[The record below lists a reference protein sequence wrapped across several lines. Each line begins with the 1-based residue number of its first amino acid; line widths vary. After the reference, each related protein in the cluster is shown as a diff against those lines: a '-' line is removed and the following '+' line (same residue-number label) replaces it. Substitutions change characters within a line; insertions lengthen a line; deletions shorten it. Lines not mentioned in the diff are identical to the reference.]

1 MKDLKQKVNIFSKRY
16 GLLPC
21 EAEGEVVVG
30 LSGGADSVALLR
42 VLLDLGVRVSA
53 RHCNFGLRGEESDRD
68 EQFCRDLCASLGVEL
83 RVRRFDVGARRR
95 ETGESIEMA
104 CRELRYGWWREEG
117 IETLAVAHHADDNAE
132 TLVMNL
138 LRGTGIAG
146 LKGMMPRNGHIV
158 RPLLCVDRAEILDY
172 LAAIGQDYITDS
184 SNASTDFTRNR
195 IRNMLLP
202 EIERIFPGGT
212 DGIKQTVECLRD
224 NYNVYKGM
232 TDAWRDR
239 YTDPADGSVDVAA
252 IASEGENPEV
262 ILFELMHPRGLGMA
276 ECREVLRSASAGS
289 GQRFGGFVLDHGRLY
304 PVAEGYGER
313 DVRLDEPPF
322 KIEIVSRAEFDT
334 SPKGPDTL
342 WADASVLDGDP
353 RFVLRDWRRGDR
365 LAPFGMHG
373 TRLVSDIYS
382 DAHLGEARRRGYPV
396 LLRDGVP
403 LWVCGL
409 RASRHYAV
417 TPSTERVVKLTFD
430 PEAARQS
437 SE

>member
-1 MKDLKQKVNIFSKRY
+1 M
-16 GLLPC
+16 LPRDPRC
-21 EAEGEVVVG
+21 EVTVG

-68 EQFCRDLCASLGVEL
+68 ERFCRDLCARLGVEL

-158 RPLLCVDRAEILDY
+158 RPLLCVGRAEILDY
-172 LAAIGQDYITDS
+172 LAELGQDYITDS

-195 IRNMLLP
+195 IRNLLLP
-202 EIERIFPGGT
+202 EIERLFPGGT
-212 DGIKQTVECLRD
+212 DGIKRTVECLRD
-224 NYNVYKGM
+224 NYNIYKGM
-232 TDAWRDR
+232 TDMWRDR

-252 IASEGENPEV
+252 IAAEGDAPDV

-276 ECREVLRSASAGS
+276 ECREVLRSAAGGS
-289 GQRFGGFVLDHGRLY
+289 GQRFGDFVLDHGRLFAI
-304 PVAEGYGER
+304 PEGYGECE
-313 DVRLDEPPF
+313 VRLDEPPF
-322 KIEIVSRAEFDT
+322 KIEIVSRTEFAV
-334 SPKGPDTL
+334 SPKRPDTL
-342 WADASVLDGDP
+342 WADATILDGDP

-365 LAPFGMHG
+365 LAPYGMRG

-382 DAHLGEARRRGYPV
+382 DAHLGEARRRGYPL

-409 RASRHYAV
+409 RASRHYPV

-430 PEAARQS
+430 PRRTCQS